1 MYNLAVY
8 YEVVGNLDAAIKMAE
23 TCYSETGF
31 RDALDYANALRSR
44 KSMERKVAEQT
55 GQ

>member
-8 YEVVGNLDAAIKMAE
+8 YEVMGNLDAAIKMAE

-31 RDALDYANALRSR
+31 RDALDYANALRGR
-44 KSMERKVAEQT
+44 KKMEKRVAEQT
-55 GQ
+55 GE